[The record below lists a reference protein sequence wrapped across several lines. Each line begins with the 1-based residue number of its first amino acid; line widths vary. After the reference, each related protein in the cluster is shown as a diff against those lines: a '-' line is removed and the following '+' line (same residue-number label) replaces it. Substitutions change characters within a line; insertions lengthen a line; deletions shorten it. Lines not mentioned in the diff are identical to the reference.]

1 MTVIALQLKA
11 GPQLP
16 EAARDASRILVVVK
30 ANQAVAVVEDWIIR
44 TIKIMQIQ
52 LAAIHMVVAQARVE
66 VRPQKEREG
75 VKIGKL
81 IVIVLCN
88 PVMPVNKVMRY
99 QHLATSRT
107 TNCLLKHLC
116 LSLVKGESGEPSKPA
131 AHKQWNVPYT
141 NFNAQH

>member
-11 GPQLP
+11 GPQLL

-52 LAAIHMVVAQARVE
+52 LATIHVVVAQAGVE
-66 VRPQKEREG
+66 VRPQKEGEG

-81 IVIVLCN
+81 IAIVSCN
-88 PVMPVNKVMRY
+88 PVNKVMRY
-99 QHLATSRT
+99 QDLATS
-107 TNCLLKHLC
+107 
-116 LSLVKGESGEPSKPA
+116 
-131 AHKQWNVPYT
+131 
-141 NFNAQH
+141 